1 MLPPSLKIPINNLCS
16 IHFSTQIDTYKPV
29 TVNPQLTTN
38 MSAAT
43 HAAAGMAA
51 IAARNWDDAITNLSK
66 AIDQS
71 KSPAW
76 LLSRSQAYMEKKD
89 LDRALRDAEY
99 AYCTAAE
106 RGNDKS
112 RQQMI
117 EAQYRRS
124 VVYFRR
130 KRYADAD
137 LCAVWSQQLAKGIAV
152 RSADSTTDKID
163 ENGFYHATAA
173 DVNAAQDG
181 EAKSKQGQGQA
192 QDGDNDARR
201 FAQISS
207 LLGGGDEAK
216 VPYDKEWK
224 KAQAWRSTII
234 GFLERL
240 PADDPD
246 RRVTVK
252 LVPTKPSLD
261 DKLIDDK
268 EKHDPEIEA
277 AKAELAK
284 AAQRQQP
291 RSQQPVNNGPF
302 RNQMFQSES
311 SITVSLFM
319 KYGSL
324 EDTKKVQVDIQP
336 NLVSSSSV
344 WVPSPTLRRLM
355 GC

>member
-1 MLPPSLKIPINNLCS
+1 
-16 IHFSTQIDTYKPV
+16 
-29 TVNPQLTTN
+29 

-43 HAAAGMAA
+43 YAAAGTAA
-51 IAARNWDDAITNLSK
+51 IAARKWDDAITNLSK
-66 AIDQS
+66 AIGQS

-89 LDRALRDAEY
+89 LDRALRDAEF

-124 VVYFRR
+124 VIYFRR
-130 KRYADAD
+130 KQYANAD

-173 DVNAAQDG
+173 DVNRAQDG
-181 EAKSKQGQGQA
+181 EGEGKGKQAQTQAQTQAQA

-216 VPYDKEWK
+216 MPYDKEWK

-234 GFLERL
+234 GFLEGL
-240 PADDPD
+240 PADDPG
-246 RRVTVK
+246 RKVTVK

-261 DKLIDDK
+261 DKVGDK

-277 AKAELAK
+277 ATSELAK
-284 AAQRQQP
+284 AAQTQQAK
-291 RSQQPVNNGPF
+291 SQQPANNSPF
-302 RNQMFQSES
+302 RSQMFQSDS

-319 KYGSL
+319 KFPSQ

-336 NLVSSSSV
+336 NLVS
-344 WVPSPTLRRLM
+344 
-355 GC
+355 